1 MGRARSRR
9 PSPTFVPSAVTDH
22 PAPPEPTHT
31 PGTASSRRGFLKVA
45 GALAAGAAASTVGCN
60 ASAPGERDD
69 AEHRR
74 DARDAAFDLQMLA
87 ALGDVMLPES
97 LGTAGRAAAVTAFVE
112 WVNGYDPVAE
122 EMHGY
127 GYADIRYLPP
137 DPAPG
142 WRAQLEGLD
151 LLAQKRYRT
160 PFAQLDATGR
170 REVVTIALADVPG
183 ERLPNPLGAS
193 HVAVALL
200 AHWAA
205 SPAAWDL
212 ALGAQVG
219 AGTCRK
225 LDGVAARPLPIAG
238 ARA

>member
-1 MGRARSRR
+1 ML
-9 PSPTFVPSAVTDH
+9 PAVTDH

-31 PGTASSRRGFLKVA
+31 PGAASSRRGFLKVA
-45 GALAAGAAASTVGCN
+45 GTLAAGAAASTVGCN
-60 ASAPGERDD
+60 TPAQDERGD

-74 DARDAAFDLQMLA
+74 DARNAAFDLLTLA

-97 LGTAGRAAAVTAFVE
+97 LGAAGRAAAVTAFVA
-112 WVNGYDPVAE
+112 WMNGYDPVAE

-151 LLAQKRYRT
+151 LLAQKRHRT
-160 PFAQLDATGR
+160 PFAQLDAVGR
-170 REVVTIALADVPG
+170 REVVTIALTDVPG
-183 ERLPNPLGAS
+183 EHLPNPLGAS
-193 HVAVALL
+193 HVAVALV

-212 ALGAQVG
+212 ALGVQVG